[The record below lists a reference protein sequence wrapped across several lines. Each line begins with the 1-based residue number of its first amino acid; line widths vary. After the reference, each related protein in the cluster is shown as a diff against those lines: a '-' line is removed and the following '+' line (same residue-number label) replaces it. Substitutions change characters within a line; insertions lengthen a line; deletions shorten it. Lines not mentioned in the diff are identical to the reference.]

1 MRVLLLYPLFPKSF
15 WSFDKALELIGRK
28 VSLPPLSLTTVAAIL
43 PQTWKFRLVDRNV
56 RYESEA
62 DWYWADLVIISGMIV
77 QKPDMLRLVSEA
89 KRRGK
94 TVAVGGPY
102 VTSVPES
109 VQEAGAD
116 FLVLDEGEITLP
128 MLVDALERGETSG
141 VFRANNEKPDVT
153 HTPVPRFDLLD
164 LNAYSD
170 MSVQFSRG
178 CPYQCEFCDIIVLY
192 GRKPRT
198 KTPAQL
204 LAELQALYDLGW
216 RRSIFVVD
224 DNFIGNK
231 RNVKLML
238 KELIPWMAERGYP
251 FSLSTEASVDLAQD
265 TELLE
270 MMVAANFSAVF
281 LGIETPDTDSLS
293 LTQKFQNTR
302 NSLVQ
307 SVKTINQA
315 GLRVMAGFIIG
326 FDGEKPGAGDRIID
340 FVEATAVPQALFSM
354 LQALPNTALSAR
366 LEKEG
371 RLLATGDEANIHQ
384 TTLINFVPTRPLED
398 IAREYVRC
406 FWDLYEPS
414 RYLARVYRHF
424 LEMKPKPHKKK
435 FKRPEWVEIWAMFII
450 CWRQGIKRD
459 TRFQFWRQLVSIV
472 RHNPKVFQHYLVNCA
487 HLEHFI
493 EYRQIVRDEINTQLA
508 HYLSVEAAESA
519 ESPEPPPK
527 VEEFVSQRSGA

>member
-1 MRVLLLYPLFPKSF
+1 MRALLLYPLFPKSF

-43 PQTWKFRLVDRNV
+43 PQDWEFRLVDRNV
-56 RYESEA
+56 RPETEA
-62 DWYWADLVIISGMIV
+62 DWEWAELVIISGMIV
-77 QKPDMLRLVSEA
+77 QKPDMLRLIEEA

-94 TVAVGGPY
+94 RVVVGGPY
-102 VTSVPES
+102 VTSSPEAA
-109 VQEAGAD
+109 QEAGAD

-128 MLVDALERGETSG
+128 LLVEALERGETSG
-141 VFRANNEKPDVT
+141 VLRANGDKPDVT
-153 HTPVPRFDLLD
+153 TTPIPRFDLLD

-204 LAELQALYDLGW
+204 LAELQRLYDLGW
-216 RRSIFVVD
+216 RRSVFVVD

-238 KELIPWMAERGYP
+238 RELIPWMKDRGYP
-251 FSLSTEASVDLAQD
+251 FSLSTEASIDLAQD
-265 TELLE
+265 KELLDL
-270 MMVAANFSAVF
+270 MVAANFSAVF

-293 LTQKFQNTR
+293 LTQKHQNTR
-302 NSLVQ
+302 HSLIQ
-307 SVKTINQA
+307 SVQTINQA
-315 GLRVMAGFIIG
+315 GIRVMAGFIIG
-326 FDGEKPGAGDRIID
+326 FDGEKSGAGDRIID
-340 FVEATAVPQALFSM
+340 FVEATAIPQALFSM
-354 LQALPNTALSAR
+354 LQALPQTALWYR

-371 RLLATGDEANIHQ
+371 RLRVGEEEAGVHQ
-384 TTLINFVPTRPLED
+384 TTLINFVPTRPIEE

-406 FWDLYEPS
+406 FWDLYEPE

-424 LEMKPKPHKKK
+424 INMNPSPNKKK
-435 FKRPEWVEIWAMFII
+435 FKLPQLIDLRALFII
-450 CWRQGIKRD
+450 CWRQGIKRK
-459 TRFQFWRQLVSIV
+459 TRWQFWTQLFSIIQK
-472 RHNPKVFQHYLVNCA
+472 NPGVFKHYLLNCA

-493 EYRQIVRDEINTQLA
+493 EYRQIVRDQIEAQLA
-508 HYLSVEAAESA
+508 NYVP
-519 ESPEPPPK
+519 PEPQKK
-527 VEEFVSQRSGA
+527 VEEVAA

>member
-43 PQTWKFRLVDRNV
+43 PQTWEFRLVDRNV
-56 RYESEA
+56 NYESEA
-62 DWYWADLVIISGMIV
+62 DWYWAELIVISGMIV
-77 QKPDMLRLVSEA
+77 QKDDMLHLIQEA

-94 TVAVGGPY
+94 RVAVGGPY
-102 VTSVPES
+102 VTSVNEA
-109 VQEAGAD
+109 VLEAGAD

-128 MLVDALERGETSG
+128 MLVDSLERGETSG
-141 VFRANNEKPDVT
+141 IFTANGEKPDVT
-153 HTPVPRFDLLD
+153 HTPVPRFDLLN

-231 RNVKLML
+231 RNAKVML
-238 KELIPWMAERGYP
+238 RELIPWMAERGYP
-251 FSLSTEASVDLAQD
+251 FSFSTEASVDLAKD
-265 TELLE
+265 TELIDL
-270 MMVAANFSAVF
+270 MVAANFNAVF

-302 NSLVQ
+302 DPLIEAVQ
-307 SVKTINQA
+307 KINRA

-326 FDGEKPGAGDRIID
+326 FDGEKSGAGDRIIE
-340 FVEATAVPQALFSM
+340 FVEATAIPQALFSM
-354 LQALPNTALSAR
+354 LQALPNTALSQR
-366 LEKEG
+366 LQKEG
-371 RLLATGDEANIHQ
+371 RLLDEKQEANIHQ
-384 TTLINFVPTRPLED
+384 TTLINFVPTRPIEE
-398 IAREYVRC
+398 IAREYIRC
-406 FWDLYEPS
+406 FWDLYEPD

-424 LEMKPKPHKKK
+424 IDMTPKKHKSA
-435 FKRPEWVEIWAMFII
+435 FKVPGWMDLRALLII
-450 CWRQGIKRD
+450 CWRQGIKRR
-459 TRFQFWRQLVSIV
+459 TRWQFWQQLFSII
-472 RHNPKVFQHYLVNCA
+472 RHNPGVFEHYLTNCA
-487 HLEHFI
+487 HLEHFMD
-493 EYRQIVRDEINTQLA
+493 YREIVRDEIEAQLA
-508 HYLSVEAAESA
+508 QIVPVAAERQ
-519 ESPEPPPK
+519 P
-527 VEEFVSQRSGA
+527 VELAVR